1 MKLFLNAD
9 LDGKKCGY
17 RDPETNKP
25 IKFVVLYPY
34 DGTEVELKKAKLM
47 LKQNPHIIIDKPFV
61 KPEPVESHVL
71 NPGSSNKAQ
80 ADLLRERNELKQK
93 VEALTGE
100 NVELMVRL
108 EQKLVEAG
116 QDKDIETEKKDE
128 EKSDKVK
135 DVEPEKETGGEPD
148 PEAYKKLNDAVQ
160 PTPLE
165 HQKSILLAKK
175 MNELHEKAKKRD
187 DIIVTPGITK
197 EELVDLLV
205 TPPKKA

>member
-34 DGTEVELKKAKLM
+34 EGTEVELKKAKLM

-93 VEALTGE
+93 VEALTVE

-108 EQKLVEAG
+108 EQKNVEAD
-116 QDKDIETEKKDE
+116 QDKDIEPEKDE

-165 HQKSILLAKK
+165 HQRSILLAKK
-175 MNELHEKAKKRD
+175 MNELHELAKPRK
-187 DIIVTPGITK
+187 DIVITPGINK
-197 EELVDLLV
+197 IELVDLLV
-205 TPPKKA
+205 TPPKKD